1 MDSVPPL
8 EIINEEKE
16 YKVEEITKYRKQG
29 CGIQFFIHWK
39 EYKNEYDQW
48 ISETGLTYVKEVI
61 KDYWT
66 RVLSQT
72 YKRKGWTS
80 NQHLESSTDNEK
92 SSYQ

>member
-16 YKVEEITKYRKQG
+16 YK
-29 CGIQFFIHWK
+29 
-39 EYKNEYDQW
+39 NEHDQW
-48 ISETGLTYVKEVI
+48 TSETGLTYVKEVI

-72 YKRKGWTS
+72 YKRK
-80 NQHLESSTDNEK
+80 E
-92 SSYQ
+92 